1 MKLKS
6 KPDACLRNSS
16 GRSCCKLEAVLS
28 VDERG
33 QMVLPKELRE
43 RSGIQPGSKLALI
56 GFEKEGVIC
65 CFALLKTEELS
76 TLVQDFIGPLMQEI
90 TDKP

>member
-6 KPDACLRNSS
+6 KANACLQKSQS
-16 GRSCCKLEAVLS
+16 GSCCKLEAVLS

-33 QMVLPKELRE
+33 QMVLPKEVRD
-43 RSGIQPGSKLALI
+43 RSGIQAGSKLALVA
-56 GFEKEGVIC
+56 FEKEGAIC
-65 CFALLKTEELS
+65 CFALLKVEELS